1 MVRKKTGLILILLS
15 AVLLLSGCAAAETE
29 GHWFHEYF
37 VVPFTYLIEM
47 LGALFNNN
55 YGLAIIAITIIVR
68 GLLLPFS
75 LNSAKKQK
83 VMRDKMAIMKPE
95 MDAIQARLKA
105 AKTKEEQMK
114 AQQEMMQLYQKYNFN
129 PFAMGCLPML
139 LQIPIWMGLYY
150 AIRISDKIA
159 GHQFLWFTLDT
170 PDMVMAVLAAIMYYF
185 QFKVSMMNIPEE
197 QAQQMKIMGFMSPIM
212 ILFASMYTAS
222 ALAVYWFVSGL
233 FLIGQTYLTKKLY
246 PVTPAPAAETTSTGA
261 KTSVGKGSS
270 SSQGRKKR

>member
-1 MVRKKTGLILILLS
+1 MVKKKTGLLFILLS

-37 VVPFTYLIEM
+37 VVPFSYLIEM
-47 LGALFNNN
+47 LGSLFNDN

-68 GLLLPFS
+68 GLLMPLS

-83 VMRDKMAIMKPE
+83 IMRDKMAIMKPE

-139 LQIPIWMGLYY
+139 LQFPIWMGLYY

-170 PDMVMAVLAAIMYYF
+170 PDMVMAILAAIMYYF
-185 QFKVSMMNIPEE
+185 QFKVSMLNIPEE
-197 QAQQMKIMGFMSPIM
+197 QAQQMKFMGLLSPIM

-222 ALAVYWFVSGL
+222 ALAVYWFVSGVL
-233 FLIGQTYLTKKLY
+233 LIGQTYLTKKLY
-246 PVTPAPAAETTSTGA
+246 PMTPVPATETTSAGA
-261 KTSVGKGSS
+261 AGQKGKGSS
-270 SSQGRKKR
+270 SSKSSKKR